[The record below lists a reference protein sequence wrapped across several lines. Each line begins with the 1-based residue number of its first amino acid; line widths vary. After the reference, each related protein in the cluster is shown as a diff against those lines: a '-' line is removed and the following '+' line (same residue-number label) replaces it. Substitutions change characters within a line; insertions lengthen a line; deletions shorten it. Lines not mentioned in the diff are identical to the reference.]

1 MDISKV
7 RNPYD
12 YRNPVREAA
21 VFAGRDREAA
31 TIAYELD
38 QAGVDR
44 PSVCVVLHG
53 PRAVG
58 KTSLLYAAERMAATR
73 GLTTVRVDLV
83 EGDGEPIIF
92 FRKLYDE
99 LVSTIAEEASR
110 VGKELPFVVSDVRR
124 VMAGAQDATS
134 VTPLQFPE
142 AMALTGPDGR
152 VPEAALRADLASF
165 VRMFGHPVALL
176 VDEAQLIAHD
186 GRALSVL
193 RSLTTRVDG
202 LILVLSGTSGLIKR
216 IMDVHSPILRQF
228 KEIEVRA
235 FLEWEDVQTCV
246 LRPLHNAGIF
256 GGVSRSVVSS
266 LRQLTD
272 GNPYEI
278 QLYCHE
284 IFARW
289 QQGVTDR
296 MKLTP
301 EVLEGIRSRME
312 SGRNVLDRPLVR
324 AVRAMKRQELI
335 AFNVLTSALGHATP
349 DEAWFAYCLPGQPEI
364 TRAQYDQSREKLVA
378 QGILAPEDTVR
389 FAVQTELF
397 DEVYARLW
405 TARTIESRPHA
416 QVTSRGD
423 LRAMMV
429 NRLCYLLHG
438 FARKPLQIFQTCCP
452 QMNGR
457 HVEKMIN
464 ALDKMPGTGPNA
476 IARVTYLHSAILRA
490 GEPSAL
496 DLTTVTCTYGG
507 HTVERWLYSADTDDI
522 SVADTAGFKAAAER
536 VAGLGGRL
544 AVSRVRLP
552 LRTWPAHA
560 WFQKATGEL
569 RTELADN
576 HYTAAFNA
584 YGSGDVPAAYR
595 NFRSSFELNPGWKQ
609 ANSLT
614 YLSLA
619 NGFKEDALNW
629 SQHALE
635 RAKDAYRRTLS
646 RYNAAMAHLLASDRD
661 AAAEH
666 LLAAAAEVEN
676 VALINRI
683 DFLLLPNADDAT
695 HLHEETDVDLVE
707 AVQRAQAVIGIAS
720 SDAPA
725 ELNGGATEDGWA
737 AAQPQTSSHPRGQSR
752 RTPVVLSMATEWT
765 SSHGGLST
773 FNRDLCQALAAAGAQ
788 VFCLLLDATAVEIAA
803 ADEAGVTLLPAPEIP
818 GASEDMRLTSRPKQ
832 LGGIVPDLILGHG
845 RITGPAAQR
854 LAEDFFPT
862 ARRLHFIHMAPDEIE
877 WYKAD
882 RGNDMGLRAEERT
895 TIERTLGSTAH
906 RVVTVG
912 PRLHKQFLDEFRSP
926 QGLPPLRLDP
936 GFDYAAPST
945 DLTPPQ
951 GSPSRVMLLGRVE
964 DAELKGVDL
973 AAAAC
978 GRVARW
984 LREDGLRGLRL
995 LVRGA
1000 PAAAVDEERSKIIT
1014 WAASPLLDIVVRA
1027 YTSVQPRIDDDLKT
1041 ASLVIMPSRR
1051 EGFGLVGLEAI
1062 TQGIPVLIS
1071 SESGLAD
1078 LLRETLGHEQ
1088 ASQFVVELSRDDE
1101 RDTDK
1106 WARAIDR
1113 KLRDCDGAFR
1123 QAADLR
1129 NELAQRVPWNRAAA
1143 VVLGEMPDQ

>member
-58 KTSLLYAAERMAATR
+58 KTSLLYATERMAATR
-73 GLTTVRVDLV
+73 GLTTARVDLV

-99 LVSTIAEEASR
+99 LVSTIADEVSR
-110 VGKELPFVVSDVRR
+110 AGKDLPFEVSAIRR

-134 VTPLQFPE
+134 VTSLQFPE
-142 AMALTGPDGR
+142 AVALAGMDGR

-165 VRMFGHPVALL
+165 VGILGHPVALL

-202 LILVLSGTSGLIKR
+202 LILVLAGTSDLIKR

-235 FLEWEDVQTCV
+235 FMEWEDVQTCV

-284 IFARW
+284 MFARW
-289 QQGVTDR
+289 QQDVSDS
-296 MKLTP
+296 MNLTP
-301 EVLEGIRSRME
+301 EVLEGIRSGME

-335 AFNVLTSALGHATP
+335 AFNILTSALGRATP

-364 TRAQYDQSREKLVA
+364 TRTQYDQSRETLVT

-389 FAVQTELF
+389 FAIQTELF

-405 TARTIESRPHA
+405 TARTIGSQQHA
-416 QVTSRGD
+416 QVTSRGGVRTM
-423 LRAMMV
+423 LV

-438 FARKPLQIFQTCCP
+438 FAQKPLQIFQTCCP
-452 QMNGR
+452 QMSGL
-457 HVEKMIN
+457 HVEKMIS
-464 ALDKMPGTGPNA
+464 ALDKLPATGPDA
-476 IARVTYLHSAILRA
+476 VARVTYLHSAILRA

-496 DLTTVTCTYGG
+496 DLTTVTCTYDG
-507 HTVERWLYSADTDDI
+507 HTVERWLYSADADDI
-522 SVADTAGFKAAAER
+522 SLADTAGFKAAAER
-536 VAGLGGRL
+536 IAGLGGQL
-544 AVSRVRLP
+544 VVSRVRLP
-552 LRTWPAHA
+552 LRTWPAHD
-560 WFQKATGEL
+560 WFRKATGEV

-584 YGSGDVPAAYR
+584 YGSGDPSAAYS

-619 NGFKEDALNW
+619 SARKEDALNW
-629 SQHALE
+629 SQRALE
-635 RAKDAYRRTLS
+635 LANDAFRRTLS
-646 RYNAAMAHLLASDRD
+646 RYNSALAHLLASDRD
-661 AAAEH
+661 TAAKH
-666 LLAAAAEVEN
+666 LLAAAAEAEN
-676 VALINRI
+676 VAMVNGIE
-683 DFLLLPNADDAT
+683 FLLLPNTDDAT
-695 HLHEETDVDLVE
+695 HLHEETNVDLVE

-720 SDAPA
+720 GGAPA
-725 ELNGGATEDGWA
+725 GPNEGVTSERSAT
-737 AAQPQTSSHPRGQSR
+737 AQPQSASNPMNRSHRV
-752 RTPVVLSMATEWT
+752 PVVLSVATEWN

-773 FNRDLCQALAAAGAQ
+773 FNRDLCKALAAADAQ
-788 VFCLLLDATAVEIAA
+788 VFCLLLDASTEEIAA
-803 ADEAGVTLLPAPEIP
+803 ANEAGVTLLPAPEMP

-877 WYKAD
+877 WYKPD
-882 RGNDMGLRAEERT
+882 RGNDLGLRAEERT
-895 TIERTLGSTAH
+895 TIERSLGSTAH

-926 QGLPPLRLDP
+926 EGLPPLRLNP
-936 GFDYAAPST
+936 GFDYAATSA
-945 DLTPPQ
+945 DIAPPQ
-951 GSPSRVMLLGRVE
+951 GSPSRVMLLGRAE

-978 GRVARW
+978 GRVATW

-1000 PAAAVDEERSKIIT
+1000 PASAVDEERTKIIT
-1014 WAASPLLDIVVRA
+1014 WAASPLLDVVVRA

-1088 ASQFVVELSRDDE
+1088 ASRFVVELSRDDE
-1101 RDTDK
+1101 KDTHK

-1113 KLRDCDGAFR
+1113 KLRDCDGAFQ
-1123 QAADLR
+1123 QATSLR
-1129 NELAQRVPWNRAAA
+1129 DEMARRVPWDSAAA
-1143 VVLGEMPDQ
+1143 VVLGEIPD